1 MILNQQYTDDVA
13 YEFVRD
19 EFVRDEVGDE
29 DQSLSWVIERMLSPL
44 LEVCFANW
52 KGGCAVDTPEN
63 SDVRELIGA
72 KGLNG

>member
-1 MILNQQYTDDVA
+1 MIPNQQYTDDVA
-13 YEFVRD
+13 Y

-44 LEVCFANW
+44 LWKSVNW
-52 KGGCAVDTPEN
+52 KGGCAVYTPEN

-72 KGLNG
+72 KWLNG